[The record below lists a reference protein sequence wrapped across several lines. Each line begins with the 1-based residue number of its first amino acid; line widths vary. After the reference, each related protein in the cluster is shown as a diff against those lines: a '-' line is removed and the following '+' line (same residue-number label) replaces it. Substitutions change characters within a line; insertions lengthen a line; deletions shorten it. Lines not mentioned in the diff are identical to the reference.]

1 MELITTY
8 PAAVNSKATV
18 TMGVLD
24 QATTIVEVL
33 DATVL
38 PEAPN
43 LLVLGTDQTAETV
56 LMTAR
61 ENNTLTIQRAVQG
74 IAKSWP
80 AGTQIARNFTGKDWD
95 DMRSNV
101 EAIVTKIL
109 GLTASDVGARPDTW
123 MPTASDVGALP
134 IINAQG
140 PSWDMNTVLKSGPH
154 FAFYETNLN
163 TLNTPYNLGKTPSA
177 AASILSYSNA
187 ANYGTQIA
195 FLSASLFMIR
205 TLANGNITEW
215 SYGFLPLDG
224 SVPMSG
230 ALKME
235 GSSLNL
241 GKESEWGSGHYS
253 SINQDSQNVRII
265 TRYNGIA
272 REYFFGD
279 ASKNLAETIGLYDVS
294 SGVGKYYNI
303 FGEHNKPSGSYTG
316 NGSATSRT
324 IEIGGIGNAVIVIC
338 TANSTAL
345 IITASGAFGKT
356 GGSTGYFSYD
366 TVHFTNGIITIASTD
381 GSLNAS
387 GKNYTYQVL

>member
-109 GLTASDVGARPDTW
+109 GLTASDVGALAKIALISDGEYDNKNIDTLGDGVYLYNGW
-123 MPTASDVGALP
+123 AQAKLICSAGLPFINKTGLWIKKTRHGENGGSDRVDFV
-134 IINAQG
+134 INNETGEFFTMYAYNG
-140 PSWDMNTVLKSGPH
+140 TWHSGKD
-154 FAFYETNLN
+154 L
-163 TLNTPYNLGKTPSA
+163 
-177 AASILSYSNA
+177 
-187 ANYGTQIA
+187 
-195 FLSASLFMIR
+195 
-205 TLANGNITEW
+205 
-215 SYGFLPLDG
+215 FLPLDG

-235 GSSLNL
+235 GSSLIL

-253 SINQDSQNVRII
+253 SINQDPQNVRIM

-279 ASKNLAETIGLYDVS
+279 ASKNLAETIRFYDAS

-324 IEIGGIGNAVIVIC
+324 INIASIGAGI
-338 TANSTAL
+338 L
-345 IITASGAFGKT
+345 IISDNGMAIVTSAGAIMGYGTTISGLGSGTVTFKDGVLTLKTADNK
-356 GGSTGYFSYD
+356 
-366 TVHFTNGIITIASTD
+366 
-381 GSLNAS
+381 LNAN
-387 GKNYTYQVL
+387 GVYYDYQVF